1 MMPPTTT
8 TDLGAVVDC
17 LAVAT
22 LLASSLVSLTGSEGV
37 KATVGESPMQNPLV
51 RATMVTAAV
60 EGGGRS
66 GVRVLC

>member
-51 RATMVTAAV
+51 
-60 EGGGRS
+60 
-66 GVRVLC
+66 